1 MRWAAALIV
10 GLFPTLVLARP
21 ALTIDAEVSADLR
34 RVWGLIRVEDG
45 EGIVFAD
52 PMALVPEPQDDL
64 VLTRTYPGPPEQ
76 GSTRLVDLG
85 PGLYWFETRLPR
97 RLGDLGVEPGEA
109 MWANGGFFPQPLL
122 GGRVEVLEWS
132 ASVRLPAGAL
142 GGLNGQAGEGR
153 LRFEGVADRLSL
165 AVMYDARLTELAP
178 GLTLLERGVHRPR
191 RDDELRALYATLPR
205 RAPLLI
211 IETEDQRRLARPGP
225 GTLFLAELAFRLS
238 PPLPRLHRA
247 GVLEGMLTATLEVE
261 ELWWRQLAARA
272 LAQEATARARAEAA
286 AAARLGG
293 WIPVVDALVY
303 SGRAPF
309 HAEVFSE
316 AYPGDPLRDDL
327 AERFNPEEVGGVAA
341 VKLDDRYG
349 LGTASALAARLQAGN
364 SPELACAFIGV
375 PLAEL
380 LAWRTPTAHQDL
392 TLSVRPALGEP
403 GWRVEVVRDAPPDAP
418 IEPVVVVIDGERH
431 LWDAPPGGR
440 QSWSWPRAP
449 RGVVVD
455 PEHHVKQTSAAGDAW
470 PPRVVP
476 VLYAAPTSVNLTE
489 RLFAGSATLRMRR
502 RYDTRKAIDLGLY
515 ADEQVQAALSLGLSA
530 WAGPLQDRRQRPHY
544 LSLSLSPIVF
554 NPAFRPTDD
563 GRVALE
569 MSLGYAWDSRVGWTF
584 PVEGARLSVAVDG
597 GLVPNSDAR
606 WASAR
611 AGALGLW
618 SPHPRVVLAGRAS
631 VGQAWGQV
639 DHRLL
644 ALGGSGATRGVAPGA
659 AVGTSRALAGLDLRV
674 MPLRD
679 LSWPLAW
686 VYWLEDVQLTAGIEG
701 GAVGGATLSGAAG
714 QGRYGAFGLSGGLL
728 FTVDGLGL
736 IPGQL
741 GLTVARPL
749 WASHGIPKDP
759 QLLVRWGQEF

>member
-1 MRWAAALIV
+1 MA
-10 GLFPTLVLARP
+10 LARP
-21 ALTIDAEVSADLR
+21 ALTVDAEVSADLR
-34 RVWGLIRVEDG
+34 RVWGLLRVEDG
-45 EGIVFAD
+45 AGLTFAD
-52 PMALVPEPQDDL
+52 PLALLPEPQDDL
-64 VLTRTYPGPPEQ
+64 VLTRTYPGPPER
-76 GSTRLVDLG
+76 GTTRLTALG
-85 PGLYWFETRLPR
+85 DGLYWFETRLPR
-97 RLGDLGVEPGEA
+97 RLGDLGVEPGAA
-109 MWANGGFFPQPLL
+109 MWANGGFFPQPLVD
-122 GGRVEVLEWS
+122 GRVAPLEWS
-132 ASVRLPAGAL
+132 ASVRLPTGAL

-153 LRFEGVADRLSL
+153 LRFEGVADRLSV
-165 AVMYDARLTELAP
+165 AAMYDARLSELAP
-178 GLTLLERGVHRPR
+178 GLLLLERGLHRPR
-191 RDDELRALYATLPR
+191 RDDELRALYASLPR

-225 GTLFLAELAFRLS
+225 GTLFLAELAFRLT

-247 GVLEGMLTATLEVE
+247 GVLEGMLTATLDVD

-316 AYPGDPLRDDL
+316 AYPGDPLRDEL

-349 LGTASALAARLQAGN
+349 PGTASSLAARLMAGDD
-364 SPELACAFIGV
+364 PAAACAAIGV

-380 LAWRTPTAHQDL
+380 LAWRAPTARQDL

-403 GWRVEVVRDAPPDAP
+403 GWRVEVRRDAPPEAP
-418 IEPVVVVIDGERH
+418 VEPVVVVIDGERH
-431 LWDAPPGGR
+431 LWDAPPGGVE
-440 QSWSWPRAP
+440 SWAWPRPP

-455 PEHHVKQTSAAGDAW
+455 PEGHVKQTSAVGDAW

-502 RYDTRKAIDLGLY
+502 RYDTRKAVDLGLY
-515 ADEQVQAALSLGLSA
+515 ADEQVQAGLSVGLTT
-530 WAGPLQDRRQRPHY
+530 WAGPLQDRRQRPHT
-544 LSLSLSPIVF
+544 LSVSLSPILL
-554 NPAFRPTDD
+554 NPGFRPTDD
-563 GRVALE
+563 GRVAVE

-584 PVEGARLSVAVDG
+584 PVEGARLSVALEG
-597 GLVPNSDAR
+597 GLVPNTEER

-618 SPHPRVVLAGRAS
+618 SPHPRLVFAGRAS
-631 VGQAWGQV
+631 FGQAWGEV

-644 ALGGSGATRGVAPGA
+644 ALGGSAATRGVAPGA
-659 AVGTSRALAGLDLRV
+659 AVGTSRALAGMELRL

-686 VYWLEDVQLTAGIEG
+686 IYWLEDAQLTAGVEG
-701 GAVGGATLSGAAG
+701 GVVGGATLSGSAG
-714 QGRYGAFGLSGGLL
+714 KGRYGAIGLSGGAL

-749 WASHGIPKDP
+749 WASPGVPKDT